1 MDRKGIVGLIL
12 VVALFGG
19 WNYFY
24 IRKSQEAA
32 LARQQIEAA
41 AAAEEAAKPKPA
53 PVPGETTPAA
63 PVAPGNP
70 GTPAPELEAAAP
82 EKLEKVSTSAAEY
95 AFTSRGGGIQRATL
109 LQHFAEKDSHVVMN
123 QFGTIAIGEVS
134 EIAGEGLGKP
144 FVPTVDP
151 AAGTVQFDRTDERQI
166 QLTKKFTLP
175 KFAELKGVDRLRE
188 EFWVTL
194 EMTFTN
200 RGAQPVEIPRY
211 FVHTGST
218 APIHQRDLPSYTGF
232 AFLKETSMKLIPAS
246 WFKGGGFLFM
256 KGKPRTAYPEQPETL
271 SDVRWA
277 GVTNQYFTTICTPL
291 VDEKAMIDEQVKQ
304 RGIAVWAREFA
315 VGDEAWRAAGHAA
328 DDQGERDGVDGA
340 IGMAGFKLTP
350 GETVRRTFKIYSGPR
365 EQRRLAELGN
375 YEAEIMNFGM
385 FGIVSRTLLAS
396 MNYLKGVI
404 GSYAIAII
412 LLTLVIKTAMWP
424 LQNKATASM
433 KRMQALQPK
442 MTEMREKYKDDPQ
455 AMNVEVMK
463 LYKQHGVNPFG
474 GCLPML
480 VQIPIFFGF
489 YNMLGTAVELRN
501 SKFLWVNDLSQPDTI
516 FHLLGYP
523 VNILPLCMAVTMLWS
538 MALQPK
544 SGDQMQQRVM
554 MFVPLIFISFCY
566 NFASALALY
575 WTVQNI
581 FSIVQLYVTRNQTA
595 LPTEVVPPPKPK
607 R

>member
-1 MDRKGIVGLIL
+1 MDRKGVIGLIV
-12 VVALFGG
+12 VVALFGA
-19 WNYFY
+19 WNFFY

-32 LARQQIEAA
+32 QARQQIEAL
-41 AAAEEAAKPKPA
+41 AAAEEAARPKPA
-53 PVPGETTPAA
+53 PVPADAPTP
-63 PVAPGNP
+63 PGA
-70 GTPAPELEAAAP
+70 PAPAPALEAVVS
-82 EKLEKVSTSAAEY
+82 EKVENVSSDAAEY
-95 AFTSRGGGIQRATL
+95 AFTSLGGGIKRATL
-109 LQHFAEKDSHVVMN
+109 LEHFAEKDSKVVLN
-123 QFGTIAIGEVS
+123 QYGAIAIGEVS

-144 FVPTVDP
+144 FASTVDQ
-151 AAGTVQFDRTDERQI
+151 AAGTVVFDRTDERQI

-175 KFAELKGVDRLRE
+175 KSATLKGEDRLRE
-188 EFWVTL
+188 EYWLTL
-194 EMTFTN
+194 DVSFTN

-211 FVHTGST
+211 YVHTGST
-218 APIHQRDLPSYTGF
+218 APIHQKDLPTYTGF
-232 AFLKETSMKLIPAS
+232 GYFRGSSMKLIPVS

-256 KGKPRTAYPEQPETL
+256 KSKPRPVYPDQPEPL
-271 SDVRWA
+271 SDVKWA
-277 GVTNQYFTTICTPL
+277 GVTNQYFATLCTPI
-291 VDEKAMIDEQVKQ
+291 VDEKAMSDEQAKQ

-315 VGDEAWRAAGHAA
+315 VGDEAWRAAGHPAE
-328 DDQGERDGVDGA
+328 DQGERDGVDGA
-340 IGMAGFKLTP
+340 IGMAGFKLSP
-350 GETVRRTFKIYSGPR
+350 GETATRSFRIYGGPR
-365 EQRRLAELGN
+365 EYRRLRELGN
-375 YEAEIMNFGM
+375 YEAEIMDFGM
-385 FGIVSRTLLAS
+385 FGIVSRTLLNA

-424 LQNKATASM
+424 LQNRATASM

-442 MTEMREKYKDDPQ
+442 MTDLREKYKDDPQ

-463 LYKQHGVNPFG
+463 LYKQNGVNPFG

-489 YNMLGTAVELRN
+489 YNMLGKAVELRN
-501 SKFLWVNDLSQPDTI
+501 AKFLWVPDLSQPDTI
-516 FHLLGYP
+516 FHILGFP
-523 VNILPLCMAVTMLWS
+523 VNVLPLLMAATMVWS

-554 MFVPLIFISFCY
+554 MFVPLIFIAFCY

-595 LPTEVVPPPKPK
+595 LPPENVPAPKPK